1 MWLAGLDSEGPV
13 LARVTIIDYGNGNAN
28 SIRWALEQLGA
39 EATYSHRT
47 DDIESADHLILPG
60 VGHHGAAME
69 SLRERALMGPLSRA
83 VLERKVPTLGICL
96 GMQLM
101 TRSSEEGGQK
111 SLAWIQADTVRIRPQ
126 DRVRF
131 KVPHVGWNT
140 VTSAPNSVL
149 LAGID
154 VQEQPFYFCHSFA
167 ITSIENQGLT
177 SLVRYD
183 REYVAL
189 FEVDNIFGVQF
200 HPEKSQE
207 PGLALLANFL
217 RVGS

>member
-1 MWLAGLDSEGPV
+1 MGIDSKEPV

-69 SLRERALMGPLSRA
+69 SLRQRELIAPLCRA
-83 VLERKVPTLGICL
+83 VLERKIPTLGICL

-111 SLAWIQADTVRIRPQ
+111 SLGWVQADTVRIRPH

-140 VTSAPNSVL
+140 VVSSPDSVL

-154 VQEQPFYFCHSFA
+154 VEEQPFYFCHSYA
-167 ITSIENQGLT
+167 IASVQDATAT

-183 REYVAL
+183 RDYVAL
-189 FEVDNIFGVQF
+189 FEMDNLFGVQF

>member
-1 MWLAGLDSEGPV
+1 M
-13 LARVTIIDYGNGNAN
+13 ARVTIIDYGNGNAN

-39 EATYSHRT
+39 EATYSHRSE
-47 DDIESADHLILPG
+47 DIDSADHLIMPG
-60 VGHHGAAME
+60 VGHHGAAMD
-69 SLRERALMGPLSRA
+69 SLRKRELEGPLSRA
-83 VLERKVPTLGICL
+83 VFERKVPTLGICL

-101 TRSSEEGGQK
+101 TRSSEEGGQR
-111 SLAWIQADTVRIRPQ
+111 SLGWVAADTVRIRPA

-140 VTSAPNSVL
+140 VMPCPDSML

-154 VQEQPFYFCHSFA
+154 LREQPFYFCHSFA
-167 ITSIENQGLT
+167 MTSIDDKGPV
-177 SLVRYD
+177 SMVRYD
-183 REYVAL
+183 RDYVAL
-189 FEVDNIFGVQF
+189 FEVGNVFGVQF

-207 PGLALLANFL
+207 AGLALLANFL

>member
-1 MWLAGLDSEGPV
+1 M
-13 LARVTIIDYGNGNAN
+13 ARVTIIDYGNGNAN

-39 EATYSHRT
+39 ESTYSHRAQ
-47 DDIESADHLILPG
+47 DIEGADHLILPG

-69 SLRERALMGPLSRA
+69 SLRQRELIGPLTRA
-83 VLERKVPTLGICL
+83 VIERKVPTLGICL

-101 TRSSEEGGQK
+101 TRSSEEGGQR
-111 SLAWIQADTVRIRPQ
+111 SLGWVAADTQRIRPQ
-126 DRVRF
+126 QRSRF

-140 VTSAPNSVL
+140 IMPAAGSAL
-149 LAGID
+149 LDGVD
-154 VQEQPFYFCHSFA
+154 VQEQPFYFCHSYA
-167 ITSIENQGLT
+167 ITGVEGESKT

-183 REYVAL
+183 RDYVAL
-189 FEVDNIFGVQF
+189 FEVGNLFGVQF

-217 RVGS
+217 RVGA